1 MSLMGTLAKV
11 AVGIAVA
18 KGVGSMMQRK
28 GEGPFGGGGTSTGRS
43 SGGLEGMMGDILGG
57 GASRRNRAP
66 RGDGN
71 VLGGSG
77 GGLGDFLEELGD
89 YAPDRPAGRN
99 APGRSGGGL
108 DDLIGGLGGGSGG
121 GGLGDILGGML
132 GGALGGAATQRG
144 GGFGEILNDSLGNC
158 GEPKIQPTR
167 EQDATA
173 GLMLRA
179 MIQAAKADGRVDARE
194 QEKLLGNLGDVSADE
209 RRFVEAELRG
219 PVDVRGLVRQV
230 PRGLEAQVY
239 TMSIMGIDLDNR
251 KEAEYLHEL
260 ATALQIDRQQ
270 VNHIHA
276 RLGVPALYG

>member
-11 AVGIAVA
+11 AIGVAVA

-28 GEGPFGGGGTSTGRS
+28 GQGPLGGGTS
-43 SGGLEGMMGDILGG
+43 SGGRGTGLEDMMGDILGG
-57 GASRRNRAP
+57 GASRRNTAP

-77 GGLGDFLEELGD
+77 GGLGDFLEELGG
-89 YAPDRPAGRN
+89 YAPDQPTGRS

-108 DDLIGGLGGGSGG
+108 DDLIGGLGKGSG

-132 GGALGGAATQRG
+132 GGALGGAATKRG
-144 GGFGEILNDSLGNC
+144 GGFGEILNESLGNC
-158 GEPKIQPTR
+158 GEPKVKPTQ
-167 EQDATA
+167 EQDAAA

-194 QEKLLGNLGDVSADE
+194 QEKLLGNLGDVSPEE
-209 RRFVEAELRG
+209 RRFVEAELKA
-219 PVDVRGLVRQV
+219 PVDVSGLARQV

-239 TMSIMGIDLDNR
+239 TMSIMGIDLDNQ

-260 ATALQIDRQQ
+260 ATALRIDRQQ

-276 RLGVPALYG
+276 RLGVPVIYG

>member
-11 AVGIAVA
+11 AIGIAVA

-28 GEGPFGGGGTSTGRS
+28 GEGPFGGGASTGGRG
-43 SGGLEGMMGDILGG
+43 GGLEDMMGDILGG
-57 GASRRNRAP
+57 GPARRNPAP

-77 GGLGDFLEELGD
+77 GGLGDFLEELGN
-89 YAPDRPAGRN
+89 YAPDRPTGRS
-99 APGRSGGGL
+99 APGRGGGL
-108 DDLIGGLGGGSGG
+108 DDLIGGLGGSGG
-121 GGLGDILGGML
+121 GGLGDLLGGML
-132 GGALGGAATQRG
+132 GGALGGGATKRG
-144 GGFGEILNDSLGNC
+144 GGFGEILNESLGNC
-158 GEPKIQPTR
+158 GEPKVKPTR
-167 EQDATA
+167 EQDAAA

-194 QEKLLGNLGDVSADE
+194 QEKLLGNLGDVSPEE
-209 RRFVEAELRG
+209 RRFVEAELKA
-219 PVDVRGLVRQV
+219 PVDVKGLARQV

-260 ATALQIDRQQ
+260 ATALKIDRQQ